1 MPYGTL
7 YARLHANIY
16 SYKEESN
23 MSEKI
28 LIIDDDLDTL
38 RLVGLMLQRQG
49 YQISAAT
56 NGQQGLDKAFEEDPD
71 LILLDIMMP
80 DMDGYEVTRRLR
92 QNPSTTETPILM
104 FTAKTQLDDKVIGFE
119 VGANDYL
126 TKPTHPS
133 ELQARVKTLLARGGE
148 KKATSVSL
156 DKDDNQNQGYVIG
169 VLGARGGLGTTT
181 LAVNLGASLVART
194 KSEVIV
200 AEMLPGQGALALDI
214 GAENSKGLVDLLSL
228 NKLPEVTRDK
238 VREVL
243 THHGSGLK
251 LLLASDRP
259 RDMHLINQVVN
270 YEAVVKRLAA
280 LARFVIL
287 DLGVGLQ
294 PFADKI
300 IPVCD
305 QVFVI
310 LEGVPNTIIHTK
322 ALIDDIAALGINKKN
337 VNVVLN
343 NRIRSDTQL
352 ASSQVQTKLGHEI
365 ISTLTPAPELFVQ
378 ATRMQT
384 PAVLCQPD
392 SLTAR
397 QITKLVEFVTEQE
410 ALPR

>member
-1 MPYGTL
+1 
-7 YARLHANIY
+7 
-16 SYKEESN
+16 

-71 LILLDIMMP
+71 LILLDVMMP

-92 QNPSTTETPILM
+92 QNPSTMETPILM
-104 FTAKTQLDDKVIGFE
+104 FTAKTQLDDKVTGFE

-126 TKPTHPS
+126 TKPTHPA
-133 ELQARVKTLLARGGE
+133 ELQARVKTLLSRVSE
-148 KKATSVSL
+148 KKGEDGSRRDETR
-156 DKDDNQNQGYVIG
+156 GYVIG
-169 VLGARGGLGTTT
+169 VLGARGGLGVTT
-181 LAVNLGASLVART
+181 LAVNLGAGLHTRT

-200 AEMLPGQGALALDI
+200 AEMLPGQGALALDL
-214 GAENSKGLVDLLSL
+214 GVTDSKGLVDLLSL
-228 NKLPEVTRDK
+228 SKLSEITRDS
-238 VREVL
+238 VRESLV
-243 THHGSGLK
+243 HHMSGMK

-259 RDMHLINQVVN
+259 RDMHLINQTAN
-270 YEAVVKRLAA
+270 YETIISRLAG
-280 LARFVIL
+280 LARFVVL

-294 PFADKI
+294 PFAEKI
-300 IPVCD
+300 LRHCD
-305 QVFVI
+305 ETLII
-310 LEGVPNTIIHTK
+310 LEGVPNTIIHTR
-322 ALIDDIAALGINKKN
+322 ALMDDIAALGLPQKTI
-337 VNVVLN
+337 NVVLN

-352 ASSQVQTKLGHEI
+352 PASQVQTKLDHEI

-378 ATRMQT
+378 ATRVQT
-384 PAVLCQPD
+384 PAVLCQPE

-397 QITKLVEFVTEQE
+397 QVNKLVDFIVERE

>member
-1 MPYGTL
+1 
-7 YARLHANIY
+7 
-16 SYKEESN
+16 

-80 DMDGYEVTRRLR
+80 EMDGYEVTRRLR
-92 QNPSTTETPILM
+92 QNPSTMETPILM

-133 ELQARVKTLLARGGE
+133 ELQARVKTLLLRAND
-148 KKATSVSL
+148 KKEAAETTSA
-156 DKDDNQNQGYVIG
+156 DGNRGYVVG

-181 LAVNLGASLVART
+181 MAVNIAASLHART
-194 KSEVIV
+194 KSDVVV
-200 AEMLPGQGALALDI
+200 AEMLPGQGALSLDM
-214 GAENSKGLVDLLSL
+214 GATNLTGLADLLSL
-228 NKLPEVTRDK
+228 TKLNEITHDK
-238 VREVL
+238 VRDALVG
-243 THHGSGLK
+243 HPSGLK
-251 LLLASDRP
+251 FLLASDRP
-259 RDMHLINQVVN
+259 RDMHLINQTAN
-270 YEAVVKRLAA
+270 YEMVIKRLTR
-280 LARFVIL
+280 LARFVVL

-294 PFADKI
+294 PFAEKTLALCNEI
-300 IPVCD
+300 FI
-305 QVFVI
+305 VI
-310 LEGVPNTIIHTK
+310 EGVPNTIIHAT
-322 ALIDDIAALGINKKN
+322 ALIDDMAALGSSRKN
-337 VNVVLN
+337 VHVILN

-352 ASSQVQTKLGHEI
+352 PSSQVQTKLGHEI

-384 PAVLCQPD
+384 PAVICQPE
-392 SLTAR
+392 SLTTR
-397 QITKLVEFVTEQE
+397 QILKIVDFIIERE

>member
-1 MPYGTL
+1 
-7 YARLHANIY
+7 
-16 SYKEESN
+16 
-23 MSEKI
+23 MSQKI

-56 NGQQGLDKAFEEDPD
+56 NGQQGLEKAFEEDPD
-71 LILLDIMMP
+71 LILLDVMMP

-92 QNPSTTETPILM
+92 QNPSTLQTPILM
-104 FTAKTQLDDKVIGFE
+104 FTAKTQLDDKVVGFE

-133 ELQARVKTLLARGGE
+133 ELQARVKTLLARVNS
-148 KKATSVSL
+148 KKSATGSL
-156 DKDDNQNQGYVIG
+156 KDQNRGYVIG

-181 LAVNLGASLVART
+181 MAVNLGAGLQSRT

-200 AEMLPGQGALALDI
+200 AEMLPGQGALALDV
-214 GAENSKGLVDLLSL
+214 GVNYSKGLVDLLSL
-228 NKLPEVTRDK
+228 NKLNDITRDS

-243 THHGSGLK
+243 VQHTSGLK

-259 RDMHLINQVVN
+259 RDMHLINQTAN
-270 YEAVVKRLAA
+270 YETLMKKLAA
-280 LARFVIL
+280 LARFVVL
-287 DLGVGLQ
+287 DLGVGIQ
-294 PFADKI
+294 PFAEKI
-300 IPVCD
+300 LPLCNEVLIV
-305 QVFVI
+305 

-322 ALIDDIAALGINKKN
+322 ALIDDITALGITRKN
-337 VNVVLN
+337 IKVVLN
-343 NRIRSDTQL
+343 NRIRSETQL
-352 ASSQVQTKLGHEI
+352 ASSQVQAQLEHDI
-365 ISTLTPAPELFVQ
+365 LSTLTPAPELFVQ

-384 PAVLCQPD
+384 PAILCQPD

-397 QITKLVEFVTEQE
+397 QVTKLVDFIVERE

>member
-1 MPYGTL
+1 
-7 YARLHANIY
+7 
-16 SYKEESN
+16 

-56 NGQQGLDKAFEEDPD
+56 NGQQGLEKAFEEDPD
-71 LILLDIMMP
+71 LILLDVMMP

-92 QNPSTTETPILM
+92 QNPSTLETPILM
-104 FTAKTQLDDKVIGFE
+104 FTAKTQLDDKVIGYE

-133 ELQARVKTLLARGGE
+133 ELQARVKTLLARAGD
-148 KKATSVSL
+148 KKTRVSST
-156 DKDDNQNQGYVIG
+156 KNENQGYVIG

-181 LAVNLGASLVART
+181 MVVNLGAGLQSRT
-194 KSEVIV
+194 KSDVIV
-200 AEMLPGQGALALDI
+200 AEMLPGQGALALDV
-214 GAENSKGLVDLLSL
+214 GVTNSKGLVDLLSL
-228 NKLPEVTRDK
+228 NKLSDITRDK

-243 THHGSGLK
+243 VQHGSGLK

-259 RDMHLINQVVN
+259 RDMHLINQTAN
-270 YEAVVKRLAA
+270 YEYLVKRLAG
-280 LARFVIL
+280 LARFVVL
-287 DLGVGLQ
+287 DLGVGIQ
-294 PFADKI
+294 PFAEKI
-300 IPVCD
+300 LPLCEEVLIV
-305 QVFVI
+305 
-310 LEGVPNTIIHTK
+310 LEGNPNTITHTK
-322 ALIDDIAALGINKKN
+322 ALIDDIAALGITKKN
-337 VNVVLN
+337 IRVVLN

-352 ASSQVQTKLGHEI
+352 PSSQVQAKLEHEI
-365 ISTLTPAPELFVQ
+365 LSTLTPAPELFVQ

-384 PAVLCQPD
+384 PAILCQPD

-397 QITKLVEFVTEQE
+397 QITKLVDFITERE

>member
-1 MPYGTL
+1 
-7 YARLHANIY
+7 
-16 SYKEESN
+16 

-71 LILLDIMMP
+71 LILLDVMMP

-92 QNPSTTETPILM
+92 QNPSTIETPILM

-133 ELQARVKTLLARGGE
+133 ELQARVKTLLSRGSE
-148 KKATSVSL
+148 KRASVSL
-156 DKDDNQNQGYVIG
+156 AKDENHGYVIG

-214 GAENSKGLVDLLSL
+214 GVANSKGLVDLLSL
-228 NKLPEVTRDK
+228 NKLTEITRDK
-238 VREVL
+238 VRESLVQ
-243 THHGSGLK
+243 HGSGLK

-259 RDMHLINQVVN
+259 RDMHLTNQIVN
-270 YEAVVKRLAA
+270 YEAVVRRLAG
-280 LARFVIL
+280 LARFVVL
-287 DLGVGLQ
+287 DLGMGLQ
-294 PFADKI
+294 TFAEKV
-300 IPVCD
+300 IPMCD
-305 QVFVI
+305 QMFIV

-337 VNVVLN
+337 IKVVLN
-343 NRIRSDTQL
+343 NRMRSDTQL
-352 ASSQVQTKLGHEI
+352 PSSQVQSKLDHEI

-378 ATRMQT
+378 ATRVQT
-384 PAVLCQPD
+384 PAVLCQPE

-397 QITKLVEFVTEQE
+397 QITKLVDFVTEQE

>member
-1 MPYGTL
+1 
-7 YARLHANIY
+7 
-16 SYKEESN
+16 

-56 NGQQGLDKAFEEDPD
+56 NGQQGLEKAFEEDPD
-71 LILLDIMMP
+71 LILLDVMMP

-92 QNPSTTETPILM
+92 QNPATLETPVLM
-104 FTAKTQLDDKVIGFE
+104 FTAKTQLDDKVVGYE

-133 ELQARVKTLLARGGE
+133 ELQARVKALLARTSNRRAAASIADE
-148 KKATSVSL
+148 KL
-156 DKDDNQNQGYVIG
+156 GYVIG
-169 VLGARGGLGTTT
+169 VLGARGGLGTTSM
-181 LAVNLGASLVART
+181 AVNLGAGLHSRT
-194 KSEVIV
+194 NSDVV
-200 AEMLPGQGALALDI
+200 VVEMLPGQGTLALDI
-214 GAENSKGLVDLLSL
+214 GVSATTGLVDLLSL
-228 NKLPEVTRDK
+228 NRLSDMTRER
-238 VREVL
+238 VQEALVQ
-243 THHGSGLK
+243 HPSGLR

-259 RDMHLINQVVN
+259 RDMHLINQVAN
-270 YEAVVKRLAA
+270 YETLVRQLST

-287 DLGVGLQ
+287 DLGVGIQ
-294 PFADKI
+294 PFAEKI
-300 IPVCD
+300 LPLCD
-305 QVFVI
+305 EVMII
-310 LEGVPNTIIHTK
+310 LEGVPNTIVHAR
-322 ALIDDIAALGINKKN
+322 ALIDDVAALGLSKKN
-337 VNVVLN
+337 IKVVLN

-352 ASSQVQTKLGHEI
+352 PSSQVQAKLEHEI
-365 ISTLTPAPELFVQ
+365 LSTLTPAPELFAQ

-397 QITKLVEFVTEQE
+397 QILKLVDSVTERE

>member
-1 MPYGTL
+1 
-7 YARLHANIY
+7 
-16 SYKEESN
+16 

-56 NGQQGLDKAFEEDPD
+56 NGQQGLDKAFDEDPD
-71 LILLDIMMP
+71 LILLDVMMP

-92 QNPSTTETPILM
+92 QNPSTIETPILM

-133 ELQARVKTLLARGGE
+133 ELQARVKTLLSRGNE
-148 KKATSVSL
+148 KKASISVA
-156 DKDDNQNQGYVIG
+156 KDENHGYVIG

-181 LAVNLGASLVART
+181 LAVNLGAGLVSRT

-200 AEMLPGQGALALDI
+200 AEMLPGQGALSLDI
-214 GAENSKGLVDLLSL
+214 GVPNSKGLVDLLSL
-228 NKLPEVTRDK
+228 NKLTEITRDK
-238 VREVL
+238 VRDSLV
-243 THHGSGLK
+243 HHGSGLK

-259 RDMHLINQVVN
+259 RDMHLTNQIVN
-270 YEAVVKRLAA
+270 YEAVVRRLAG

-287 DLGVGLQ
+287 DLGMGLQ

-300 IPVCD
+300 IPMCD
-305 QVFVI
+305 QVFIV

-322 ALIDDIAALGINKKN
+322 ALIDDIAALGISKKN
-337 VNVVLN
+337 IKVVLN
-343 NRIRSDTQL
+343 NRMRSDTQL
-352 ASSQVQTKLGHEI
+352 PSSQVQSKLDHEI

-378 ATRMQT
+378 ATRVQT
-384 PAVLCQPD
+384 PAVLCQPE

-397 QITKLVEFVTEQE
+397 QITKLVDFVTEQE